1 MTKINLDQ
9 LINTKLEG
17 LNFEFKND
25 YWKQME
31 KELSSNCG
39 AEVASAGTGIGTFLS
54 SVLIVSFTSI
64 LTIILIFPWAYDFD
78 NLDNNSNINNTTKEE
93 IVIEEAIAPEIETV
107 TNKTETLI
115 PTDDQNSKIEIKE
128 EQTSPKVQIKKV
140 RKSTSK
146 KSKTISKKSKISK
159 SNSSKVSSDTPDN
172 KKVEKKVATTVESY
186 DTAKEQT
193 ESLDTII
200 KKEVIIPDSEF
211 NDKLNSDKNVLDSKT
226 LINKEPVVYENDSVY
241 IPDGILSGDKQAEEK
256 PNPQV
261 DVEAG
266 PKPVKTVKPRS
277 KPVKH
282 VFRKRRGLLYRL
294 GLRK

>member
-78 NLDNNSNINNTTKEE
+78 NFDNNSNINNTTKEE
-93 IVIEEAIAPEIETV
+93 IVIEEVIAPEIETV
-107 TNKTETLI
+107 TSKTETLI

-128 EQTSPKVQIKKV
+128 EQISPKAQIKKV
-140 RKSTSK
+140 RKSASK

-159 SNSSKVSSDTPDN
+159 SNSSKVSSGTPDN
-172 KKVEKKVATTVESY
+172 KKAEKKVATSIESY
-186 DTAKEQT
+186 DTTKEHKEQI
-193 ESLDTII
+193 DPII
-200 KKEVIIPDSEF
+200 KEVIIPDSIF
-211 NDKLNSDKNVLDSKT
+211 DNKLDNDKKILDSKT
-226 LINKEPVVYENDSVY
+226 SINKEPVIYETDSVY
-241 IPDGILSGDKQAEEK
+241 IPDGILSGDEQAEEK